1 MNKHRTALRLIAIIG
16 LAAGSAITLIGGI
29 GYGSVEEALSN
40 IDVVAMDGFA
50 DLAAFGTTLF
60 AIGALALLLWLLGG
74 SLANDLRAN
83 DLRANDLRTNDLRTV
98 GLRADHLRVSEVG
111 ATDPRTPD
119 LRAVDRPVTD

>member
-83 DLRANDLRTNDLRTV
+83 DLRTV
-98 GLRADHLRVSEVG
+98 GLRADHPRVSEVG

>member
-83 DLRANDLRTNDLRTV
+83 DLRANDLRTV

>member
-60 AIGALALLLWLLGG
+60 AIGALAILLWLLGG

-83 DLRANDLRTNDLRTV
+83 DLRANDLRTV

>member
-83 DLRANDLRTNDLRTV
+83 DLRTNDLRTV

>member
-74 SLANDLRAN
+74 SLANDLR
-83 DLRANDLRTNDLRTV
+83 TV